1 MRKAE
6 NTRRGGSLCKL
17 SQEQHKEAIKAS
29 EKQHEEALELERIQ
43 HLQETTAALR
53 EGVFF
58 NAL

>member
-1 MRKAE
+1 M
-6 NTRRGGSLCKL
+6 TTQLCDTPSNL